1 MRTTNPIPTTPAD
14 PAQAAAAGSRAV
26 RAEHPRSARR
36 ALVVGMGVSG
46 MAAATRLHRAG
57 WSVTIVE
64 RSRQRRTGGY
74 FVALFGTGQKAARRL
89 GLLDALHDRAGDAA
103 SLDIDRSGRAHPAMT
118 LADAPGKPWMMLRGD
133 VERATFEALPDE
145 VEIRFATSPVGIS
158 QDADGADVT
167 LEERSG
173 SRTTERFDLVIGADG
188 IHSTVR
194 RLVFGPDERFIKPLG
209 YMVAAFIYPGAAPR
223 GLEPGQ
229 MATVLEPERGV
240 TVFGCKDHD
249 PSVLFSYRT
258 DHPAGERDG
267 DPADRLRSAF
277 GPEPLGD
284 LLEDLIDQYAKA
296 DDRLFDA
303 AEQVTMDSWHRGRV
317 VLLGDSAWCVT
328 LFAGMGV
335 TSGLAGSDVLGTALE
350 RHPDDLDA
358 ALELYEATMRPFI
371 ESYQESAFTQRHVFV
386 PSTRREIRARR
397 LLMRVNA
404 VPGVGAL
411 SRRLMPLTEVADH
424 DSDIVGSLEDTVL
437 TA

>member
-1 MRTTNPIPTTPAD
+1 MRTTNPTPTTPAD
-14 PAQAAAAGSRAV
+14 PAQAAAAGPRAV

-145 VEIRFATSPVGIS
+145 VEVRFATSPVGIS

-194 RLVFGPDERFIKPLG
+194 RLVFGPEEQFHQAARIHGRRVHLPRRRAPGTRAGPDGDGPRARARGHGVRLQGPRSLG
-209 YMVAAFIYPGAAPR
+209 ALQLPHRSVPRASATGTRRIGCAAPSDRSPSATCSRTSSISMRRPTTASSTPPSRSRWTPGTAAAWCCWETPPGASP
-223 GLEPGQ
+223 
-229 MATVLEPERGV
+229 
-240 TVFGCKDHD
+240 C
-249 PSVLFSYRT
+249 S
-258 DHPAGERDG
+258 PAWG
-267 DPADRLRSAF
+267 
-277 GPEPLGD
+277 
-284 LLEDLIDQYAKA
+284 
-296 DDRLFDA
+296 
-303 AEQVTMDSWHRGRV
+303 
-317 VLLGDSAWCVT
+317 
-328 LFAGMGV
+328 
-335 TSGLAGSDVLGTALE
+335 
-350 RHPDDLDA
+350 
-358 ALELYEATMRPFI
+358 
-371 ESYQESAFTQRHVFV
+371 
-386 PSTRREIRARR
+386 
-397 LLMRVNA
+397 
-404 VPGVGAL
+404 
-411 SRRLMPLTEVADH
+411 
-424 DSDIVGSLEDTVL
+424 
-437 TA
+437 